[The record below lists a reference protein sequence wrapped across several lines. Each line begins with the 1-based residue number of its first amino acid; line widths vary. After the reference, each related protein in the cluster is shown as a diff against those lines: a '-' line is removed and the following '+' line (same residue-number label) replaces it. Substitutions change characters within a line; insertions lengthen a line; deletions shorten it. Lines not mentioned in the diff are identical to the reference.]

1 MDKQTIM
8 NTMKFMERV
17 DLKWNEV
24 PAFNECIAFITELY
38 NQEEKKTPKEEEFQ
52 DLDFNEKNKD
62 V

>member
-8 NTMKFMERV
+8 NTIRFMERV

-38 NQEEKKTPKEEEFQ
+38 NQEEKKEEAKE
-52 DLDFNEKNKD
+52 
-62 V
+62 